1 MRCQFDHFSCYPL
14 GERRNETR
22 GAFALRVSFCLLF
35 LSGSEAFQLPVF
47 GLSRRSPLR
56 RATAGLHR
64 SPDTPKT
71 VLADAQHLWL
81 FFTITSVIV
90 SNFRATVVRKA
101 VFEPRVWISMQC
113 VSYTRYNH
121 VRKSCLV
128 PPRYCGRFCA
138 HAPT

>member
-1 MRCQFDHFSCYPL
+1 MGKREEREE
-14 GERRNETR
+14 GEVEGDQRSGRDGHVVYER
-22 GAFALRVSFCLLF
+22 AHVVHIPVGVSLAH
-35 LSGSEAFQLPVF
+35 SAAA
-47 GLSRRSPLR
+47 RRSPLR